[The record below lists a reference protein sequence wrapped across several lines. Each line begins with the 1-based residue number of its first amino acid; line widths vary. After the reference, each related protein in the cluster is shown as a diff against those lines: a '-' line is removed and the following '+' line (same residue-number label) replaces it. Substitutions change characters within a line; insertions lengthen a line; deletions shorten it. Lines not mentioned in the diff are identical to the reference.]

1 MGLIYERRIR
11 SILNVETETRR
22 APDTRTPE
30 IESSLH
36 DRYGCVGVSTRGNVI
51 TTATRKGAG
60 RMDADWIL
68 VEDANG
74 FRTEIIDDGT
84 KMLLGGMGGYE
95 VTTLHRRAEV
105 HDTY

>member
-1 MGLIYERRIR
+1 
-11 SILNVETETRR
+11 
-22 APDTRTPE
+22 
-30 IESSLH
+30 
-36 DRYGCVGVSTRGNVI
+36 
-51 TTATRKGAG
+51 
-60 RMDADWIL
+60 MDADWIL